1 MERLG
6 LNTYNAISDRTIIDK
21 TLPRNKYDFEE
32 EFVQSSSLIQRY
44 LGADICPYCYN
55 RYKDHRISVTMQIIC
70 PNTTTTTG
78 SISHEPIT
86 EFKPKEPIKTPQQLL
101 DDAAYIT
108 GLKELPHIF
117 EAAPDPDYPGYA
129 IFIYH
134 RGEFNERINDKL
146 IRVNQSGRDKAI
158 YEIQEFCAQ
167 LRAAYAIWHTSGKS
181 LASFFEFMNL

>member
-1 MERLG
+1 MERSG
-6 LNTYNAISDRTIIDK
+6 LNTYDVTSDRTVIDK
-21 TLPRNKYDFEE
+21 TLPRSKYDQEE
-32 EFVQSSSLIQRY
+32 ALVQSSSLIKRY
-44 LGADICPYCYN
+44 LGADICPHCYN
-55 RYKDHRISVTMQIIC
+55 RYRDHHILETMPIIC
-70 PNTTTTTG
+70 PSTKTA
-78 SISHEPIT
+78 SISYQPIT